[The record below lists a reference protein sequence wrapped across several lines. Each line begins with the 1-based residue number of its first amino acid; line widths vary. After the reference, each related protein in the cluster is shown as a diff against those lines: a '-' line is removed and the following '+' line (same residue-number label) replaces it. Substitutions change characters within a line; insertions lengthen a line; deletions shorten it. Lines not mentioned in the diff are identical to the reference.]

1 MKGHRSMRGPRVLV
15 VVAVLCLLAAA
26 CSGGSSGSSASGGG
40 DSQGGGAAA
49 ARKAVC
55 DAGAKEG
62 KLVYWNNLAKPDD
75 IIEKF
80 NEAYPDIDVQS
91 TTLRPDDSAQRVAVE
106 HSAGRPI
113 TADIIYGGI
122 DVWSSA
128 IKQGLIDTSVDWASL
143 GVPADHVTQDSH
155 MVRIFRV
162 AAGITYNTD
171 KLKASDL
178 PDKWED
184 LIDPK
189 WAGKIIVDPRGRPF
203 DQLALDWGEAKVTGF
218 VQEFKQ
224 VDKPVIIEGGTAGL
238 VAVAGGQGLFTTGG
252 RSAETEQQKQK
263 GAPLEIK
270 YLDLVPTFDSYHGL
284 IKGAAHPNAAKCFMA
299 WDATDGAAF
308 HLKTEV
314 ETNDDTPPGTPPGA
328 KVLTTDT
335 PDKADLVANMSKKV
349 GDLLEG

>member
-1 MKGHRSMRGPRVLV
+1 MKGHWFVRGPRILSLV
-15 VVAVLCLLAAA
+15 AALCLVAAA
-26 CSGGSSGSSASGGG
+26 CSGGSSGSSSSGGG

-80 NEAYPDIDVQS
+80 NEEYPDIDVQS

-106 HSAGRPI
+106 HSAGRAI

-122 DVWSSA
+122 DVWGSA
-128 IKQGLIDTSVDWASL
+128 IKQGLIDTSVDWTSL
-143 GVPADHVTQDSH
+143 GVPADHVTQDTH
-155 MVRIFRV
+155 MIRIFRV

-171 KLKASDL
+171 KLKATDL

-184 LIDPK
+184 LVDPK
-189 WAGKIIVDPRGRPF
+189 WANKIIVDPRGRPF
-203 DQLALDWGEAKVTGF
+203 DQLALDWGEAKVTSF
-218 VQEFKQ
+218 VQQFKQ
-224 VDKPVIIEGGTAGL
+224 VDKPVIVEGGTAGL

-314 ETNDDTPPGTPPGA
+314 ETNEDLPPGTPAGA
-328 KVLTTDT
+328 KLLTTDT
-335 PDKADLVANMSKKV
+335 PQKADLVADMSKKV